1 MPTSGKPKSSSSHSD
16 EAEESGVKFDHHMV
30 YVTILAAACYVTSLH
45 CDFVFD
51 DASAVRDNKDLR
63 PHVPWTQLFR
73 NDFWGTPMAEE
84 KSHKSYRPLTVL
96 TFRLNYALAEL
107 APFGYHLGN
116 VGLHALVSAMF
127 LAACRAL
134 LSGIVEERA
143 SAVAAYLFALH
154 PVHTEAVA
162 GLLSAALFLLALRAF
177 AARRDYSGVWLAVLY
192 AALGTLCKEQAITVV
207 AVCAFH
213 ELYVARRG
221 ITLGQLVAAFST
233 GQLALRPAARRHRRP
248 DVGRVMGAQLPVFTR
263 FDNPAAHSPTPTR
276 QLTFNLLLPL
286 NLLLLLLPWPLCAD
300 WTMGSVPLF
309 ESPLT
314 QPHLAALVLA
324 FYAWLLGLVW
334 VALRSRA
341 GQWDWAWLCWPCRSC
356 RPPTCSSFVIAERVL
371 YLPSMGFCLL
381 VGLGYRLRHRLPE
394 SVCRLGLLLTLIAFS
409 GKTLCRNC
417 DWKDE
422 YSLFTSAVRVNPNNA
437 KLWNNV
443 GHSLEK
449 IEKFS
454 EALPFFLKAASVQP
468 DDIGAHQNVA
478 RTYATLGDKVMA
490 EKFYRQAVALMPQP
504 KKGQSYTARVAPANL
519 KAYEARRHYD
529 LALQHR
535 PDHADIL
542 FNIGVLEL
550 RANRK
555 REALFWFRRALQ
567 SEPRHRLALHNAAS
581 VLQDSPAGGADRQ
594 TAKQMLEQ
602 LAELEPDN
610 AGP

>member
-162 GLLSAALFLLALRAF
+162 GVVGRAELLSAALFLLALRAF

-192 AALGTLCKEQAITVV
+192 AALGTLCKEQVTCSTLVGAIFYTIFEEENWLGAITVV

-233 GQLALRPAARRHRRP
+233 GQLPWSRRSLARCALLLGATAGLMWARI
-248 DVGRVMGAQLPVFTR
+248 RVMGAQLPVFTR

-341 GQWDWAWLCWPCRSC
+341 NWPVGLGLAMLALPFLPASNLFF
-356 RPPTCSSFVIAERVL
+356 PVGFVIAERVL

-381 VGLGYRLRHRLPE
+381 VGLGYDRLRHRLPE

-519 KAYEARRHYD
+519 KAYVS
-529 LALQHR
+529 LATLISN
-535 PDHADIL
+535 DT
-542 FNIGVLEL
+542 
-550 RANRK
+550 
-555 REALFWFRRALQ
+555 
-567 SEPRHRLALHNAAS
+567 S
-581 VLQDSPAGGADRQ
+581 
-594 TAKQMLEQ
+594 
-602 LAELEPDN
+602 
-610 AGP
+610 